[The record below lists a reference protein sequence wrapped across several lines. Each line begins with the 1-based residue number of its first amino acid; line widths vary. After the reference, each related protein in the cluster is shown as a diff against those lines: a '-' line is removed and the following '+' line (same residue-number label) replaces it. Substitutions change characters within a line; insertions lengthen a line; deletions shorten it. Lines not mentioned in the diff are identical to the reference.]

1 MHRLALVTPTKQA
14 GQIMVQQQLIEKR
27 VTIQIGMANVP
38 RLQKLDKGDYKWE
51 DIQCVILLDSETYP
65 KIFHCF

>member
-27 VTIQIGMANVP
+27 VTIQIGIANVP
-38 RLQKLDKGDYKWE
+38 RLQKLDKGIYKWE
-51 DIQCVILLDSETYP
+51 DIECMVLLDSETYP
-65 KIFHCF
+65 KMFHCF

>member
-14 GQIMVQQQLIEKR
+14 GQIIVQQQLIEKR
-27 VTIQIGMANVP
+27 MTIQIGIANVP

-51 DIQCVILLDSETYP
+51 HIQCLVLLDSETYP

>member
-1 MHRLALVTPTKQA
+1 MHRPALVILTKQA

-27 VTIQIGMANVP
+27 VTIQIGIANVP
-38 RLQKLDKGDYKWE
+38 RLQKLDKEDCKWE
-51 DIQCVILLDSETYP
+51 DIQCLVLLDSETYP

>member
-1 MHRLALVTPTKQA
+1 MHRLALFIPTRQA

-38 RLQKLDKGDYKWE
+38 RLQRLAKGD
-51 DIQCVILLDSETYP
+51 
-65 KIFHCF
+65 

>member
-1 MHRLALVTPTKQA
+1 MHRPALVTLTKQA

-27 VTIQIGMANVP
+27 VTIQIGIANVP

-51 DIQCVILLDSETYP
+51 YIQCLVLLGFETYP

>member
-51 DIQCVILLDSETYP
+51 DIQCVVLLDSETYP
-65 KIFHCF
+65 RIFHCF

>member
-1 MHRLALVTPTKQA
+1 MHRPALVIPTKQA

-51 DIQCVILLDSETYP
+51 HIQCVVLLDSETYP
-65 KIFHCF
+65 KIFNCF

>member
-27 VTIQIGMANVP
+27 VTIQIGIANVP
-38 RLQKLDKGDYKWE
+38 RLQKLDKGICKWE
-51 DIQCVILLDSETYP
+51 DIQCVVLLDSETYP
-65 KIFHCF
+65 KMFHCF

>member
-1 MHRLALVTPTKQA
+1 MHRPALVIPTKQA

-27 VTIQIGMANVP
+27 VTIQIGIANIP
-38 RLQKLDKGDYKWE
+38 RLQKLDKENCKWE
-51 DIQCVILLDSETYP
+51 DIQCLVLLDSETYP

>member
-38 RLQKLDKGDYKWE
+38 RLQKLDTGIY
-51 DIQCVILLDSETYP
+51 
-65 KIFHCF
+65 

>member
-1 MHRLALVTPTKQA
+1 MHRLAFVTPTKQA

-27 VTIQIGMANVP
+27 VTIQIGIANVP
-38 RLQKLDKGDYKWE
+38 RLQKLDKGICKWE
-51 DIQCVILLDSETYP
+51 DVQCVVLLDSETYP

>member
-27 VTIQIGMANVP
+27 VTIQIGIANVP
-38 RLQKLDKGDYKWE
+38 RLQKLDKGIYKWE
-51 DIQCVILLDSETYP
+51 HIQGIILLYSETYP

>member
-27 VTIQIGMANVP
+27 VTIQIGIANVP
-38 RLQKLDKGDYKWE
+38 RLQKLDKGIYKWE
-51 DIQCVILLDSETYP
+51 DIECMVLLDS
-65 KIFHCF
+65 

>member
-1 MHRLALVTPTKQA
+1 MHHPALVTRTKQA

-27 VTIQIGMANVP
+27 VTIQIGIANVP
-38 RLQKLDKGDYKWE
+38 RLQKLDNGIYKWE
-51 DIQCVILLDSETYP
+51 HIQCLVLLDSETYP